1 MLNPFFLN
9 GKNTE
14 QSLVQD
20 LINEQLRMYGVETY
34 YLPREFASTNTIL
47 REVIQSKFTNAF
59 PIEMYVD
66 SYEGYGGQGTI
77 LSKFGIQNIDELT
90 LVMSR
95 ERYENYIAPQIGSLS
110 NMGVTARPKEG
121 DLIYFPLGDRIFEI
135 TYVEHEQ
142 PFYQLQK
149 NYTYTLKCQLFEYE
163 DEVIDTGIPEIDQE
177 IEQIGY
183 IQTLTLVGAG
193 RTATATASICASGSV
208 RSVTITNMGGNYSTQ
223 PIIGFSSAPEG
234 GVTAVGV
241 ASITNQYYNCNGAL
255 GGKILAINLTNAG
268 CGYTTPPWVTIQ
280 GGGGTGAKAEVSGI
294 TTGAVQ
300 IIEITD
306 GGAGYSTNPNV
317 TFVGGGSTG
326 PSMGSTE
333 YTWDSTDATF
343 DDDSYLP
350 VGFATAKA
358 YGIINNAGVVTS
370 IVIEDSGS
378 GYTNAPF
385 IYIDPPTTGIGS
397 TGVQVGVGTYVF
409 NEVVIGDTSG
419 TEARVKTWNEI
430 TNQLEIS
437 IVTGDFTPG
446 ELIIGQDS
454 GAKFIV
460 GVTTEYDLVTP
471 YADNDTFEEEAKGV
485 LDFSEDN
492 PFGMP

>member
-77 LSKFGIQNIDELT
+77 LSKFGIQNMDELT

-121 DLIYFPLGDRIFEI
+121 DLVYFPLGDRIFEI

-193 RTATATASICASGSV
+193 RTALAEASICASGSV
-208 RSVTITNMGGNYSTQ
+208 RSVVITNMGGNYSSQ
-223 PIIGFSSAPEG
+223 PVIGFSSAPEG

-268 CGYTTPPWVTIQ
+268 CGYTTPPWITIQ
-280 GGGGTGAKAEVSGI
+280 GGGGKGAKAEVSGI

-317 TFVGGGSTG
+317 TFVGGGSTD
-326 PSMGSTE
+326 PT
-333 YTWDSTDATF
+333 
-343 DDDSYLP
+343 
-350 VGFATAKA
+350 GFATAKG

-378 GYTNAPF
+378 GYASAPTLQ
-385 IYIDPPTTGIGS
+385 IDPPTTGIGS
-397 TGVQVGVGTYVF
+397 TGVQVGLGTYVF
-409 NEVVIGDTSG
+409 NEVVVGETSG

-446 ELIIGQDS
+446 ELIVGQDS

-460 GVTTEYDLVTP
+460 GVTTEFDLVTP
-471 YADNDTFEEEAKGV
+471 YADNDTFEEEAKEV